1 MTSLTVTDA
10 RRDFFELVKGA
21 THGHIVFVTSA
32 AKPQLKIIAKQNK
45 NLTAENAEVAENK

>member
-32 AKPQLKIIAKQNK
+32 AKPQLKIIAK
-45 NLTAENAEVAENK
+45 